1 MLEIHANPAQPR
13 KRFDESAL
21 ASLADSI
28 RERGVLQPVIVRPA
42 GDEYELVAGERRW
55 RAAELAGEE
64 TIPAL
69 VDGALDEAGSL
80 ELALIE
86 NVVREDLT
94 AIEQARTLAVLL
106 DDLRMTGAVVAKRLG
121 RSRADIVNTVR
132 LLDLP
137 DEAIDLIDS
146 GALSK
151 GHGKALLAEP
161 DHHRRRVLARR
172 AAEGGWSVR
181 ALEAEITRGA
191 KPAAPRRLP
200 HPDQCAAA
208 AKLQDA
214 IANATGCEARATPH
228 RARLSDHPRPG
239 RRRPPR
245 ADPRRGYDGAMT
257 RARRP
262 IAEPRRRCSTWNT
275 PPVGAAQSAA
285 QSAARCAA
293 PGAAPAPAGTRDWWS
308 ERSRLPALHEVVR
321 VVGISHSGLSVMTGA
336 GAIVK
341 AMAGSSSS
349 IGSRVR

>member
-1 MLEIHANPAQPR
+1 MSAIHRRGLRVDDPLAAGDASGDDHGASSVLGNVGLGGNRLKDNPLAQIRANPAQPR

-21 ASLADSI
+21 ASLAASI

-106 DDLRMTGAVVAKRLG
+106 GDLRMTGAVVAKRLG

-137 DEAIDLIDS
+137 EEAIDLIDS

-151 GHGKALLAEP
+151 GHGKALLTEP

-172 AAEGGWSVR
+172 AAESGWSVR
-181 ALEAEITRGA
+181 ALEAEISRGA
-191 KPAAPRRLP
+191 KPAVPRPVP

-228 RARLSDHPRPG
+228 RRGFQIILDQAAAGRLAQILG
-239 RRRPPR
+239 
-245 ADPRRGYDGAMT
+245 GEM
-257 RARRP
+257 
-262 IAEPRRRCSTWNT
+262 
-275 PPVGAAQSAA
+275 AA
-285 QSAARCAA
+285 
-293 PGAAPAPAGTRDWWS
+293 
-308 ERSRLPALHEVVR
+308 L
-321 VVGISHSGLSVMTGA
+321 
-336 GAIVK
+336 
-341 AMAGSSSS
+341 
-349 IGSRVR
+349 

>member
-1 MLEIHANPAQPR
+1 MSAIHRRGLRVDDPLAAGDASRDEHGASSVVGNVGLGGGRLKDIPLAQIHANPAQPR

-106 DDLRMTGAVVAKRLG
+106 GDLRMTGAVVAKRLG

-191 KPAAPRRLP
+191 KPAAPRPVAASGPVRRGRQAP
-200 HPDQCAAA
+200 GRDRQCNRVRGACDAA
-208 AKLQDA
+208 
-214 IANATGCEARATPH
+214 P
-228 RARLSDHPRPG
+228 ARLSDHPRPG

-245 ADPRRGYDGAMT
+245 ADPRRRYDGAMT
-257 RARRP
+257 RSRRP
-262 IAEPRRRCSTWNT
+262 IAERSRGCSTWNT
-275 PPVGAAQSAA
+275 RSGSAA
-285 QSAARCAA
+285 QSARTKCRSLC
-293 PGAAPAPAGTRDWWS
+293 GTWS
-308 ERSRLPALHEVVR
+308 GPRPRQHWGL
-321 VVGISHSGLSVMTGA
+321 VG
-336 GAIVK
+336 
-341 AMAGSSSS
+341 
-349 IGSRVR
+349 